1 MPATPSERPRLTL
14 ADLRTGTRSRQ
25 TGAWLQTD
33 LHAGYALP
41 NGARALRPPHCT
53 SLIKIEMPR
62 SFIARPSA
70 EKPTSRNT
78 LLLTTLVATF
88 ATLASG
94 VSPAQ
99 NLYRSV
105 GPDGRV
111 TYSDRA
117 ISPNAKPST
126 EAVSSADGSASS
138 ANAQLPYELRQTANR
153 YPVTIYTGKDCEPCD
168 EARSHLQN
176 RGIPFSERSIDTSS
190 DVAALKKLSGQ
201 DSLPFA
207 TIGNQHLKGFGA
219 DSWDQ
224 YLSAAGYPKQPQLPK
239 NYKAP
244 AAKPLTVPGPAVTEA
259 AKPAERPAARIT
271 TPAVPAPGA
280 PTPDNPAGLRF

>member
-1 MPATPSERPRLTL
+1 MLL
-14 ADLRTGTRSRQ
+14 A
-25 TGAWLQTD
+25 
-33 LHAGYALP
+33 AL
-41 NGARALRPPHCT
+41 L
-53 SLIKIEMPR
+53 
-62 SFIARPSA
+62 SA
-70 EKPTSRNT
+70 
-78 LLLTTLVATF
+78 A
-88 ATLASG
+88 AALASAP
-94 VSPAQ
+94 SQAQ

-117 ISPNAKPST
+117 INPGAK
-126 EAVSSADGSASS
+126 SSAEISSS
-138 ANAQLPYELRQTANR
+138 ANAGASSGNLQLPYELRQIANR
-153 YPVTIYTGKDCEPCD
+153 YPVTIYTGKDCAPCD
-168 EARSHLQN
+168 EARTHLQN
-176 RGIPFSERSIDTSS
+176 RGIPFSERTIDSNS
-190 DVAALKKLSGQ
+190 DVSALRKLSGQ

-224 YLSAAGYPKQPQLPK
+224 YLSAAGYPKQPQLPR

-244 AAKPLTVPGPAVTEA
+244 AAKPLTVPAPAATEA